1 MGMGMTAKCESD
13 YRTSRGWGIAWRI
26 LRRSQYPLV
35 WITLLKTWMD
45 GPILNTQVQMQ
56 ALEFTLEKE
65 KSS

>member
-1 MGMGMTAKCESD
+1 MGMGVTAKCVLD

-26 LRRSQYPLV
+26 LRCSQRPLV

>member
-1 MGMGMTAKCESD
+1 MGMGVTAKCVLD
-13 YRTSRGWGIAWRI
+13 YRTSRGRGTAWRI
-26 LRRSQYPLV
+26 QRHSQRLLV

>member
-1 MGMGMTAKCESD
+1 MGMGVTAKCESD
-13 YRTSRGWGIAWRI
+13 YRTSRGWGIAWCI
-26 LRRSQYPLV
+26 QRRSQRPLV